1 MFAAPHKNPGASM
14 DTHVTQLADLFQPVR
29 LGPLTLKNRVV
40 MAPLTRCRAGEG
52 DAPRALNATY
62 YAQRAEAGL
71 IISEASQ
78 ISQQGK
84 GYAWTPGIYSDAQV
98 AGWRLVTDAVHEAG
112 GLIFCQLWHVGR
124 ISHPDLQANHTL
136 PVGPSAIRP
145 NGQAFTETGFK
156 PHVTPRPLTTAQVGD
171 VVRDYA
177 HAAAAA
183 KHAGFDGVEIHAANG
198 YLIDQFL
205 RTKTNYRTD
214 QYGGTL
220 ENRTRFLAEVTQSV
234 VSIWDA
240 DRVGIRFAPTSAAND
255 IADADPQTTFGRAV
269 EIVGKLGL
277 GYIHI
282 VEGQTGGKR
291 DSIPGFDF
299 AALKRAFPGLYMAN
313 NGYTR
318 DMAIEAIADHHADL
332 VAFGKPWIG
341 NPDLVTR
348 LREDAQLTVA
358 PQSAFYGGG
367 AEGYTDFPALKK

>member
-1 MFAAPHKNPGASM
+1 M
-14 DTHVTQLADLFQPVR
+14 DTNVMQLAALFQPVR

-40 MAPLTRCRAGEG
+40 MAPLTRSRAGAG
-52 DAPRALNATY
+52 DAPRAMNATY

-84 GYAWTPGIYSDAQV
+84 GYSWTPGIYSDAQV
-98 AGWRLVTDAVHEAG
+98 AGWRLVTEAVHTAG

-124 ISHPDLQANHTL
+124 ISHPDLQPGGGL
-136 PVGPSAIRP
+136 PVAPSAIRP
-145 NGQAFTETGFK
+145 EGQAFTEAGFK
-156 PHVTPRPLTTAQVGD
+156 PFVTPRPLTTAQVGE

-183 KHAGFDGVEIHAANG
+183 QRAGFDGVEIHAANG
-198 YLIDQFL
+198 YLIDQFM
-205 RTKTNYRTD
+205 RSKTNYRTD
-214 QYGGTL
+214 FYGGSL
-220 ENRTRFLAEVTQSV
+220 ENRMRLLTEVTQAV
-234 VSIWDA
+234 VSVWDA

-269 EIVGKLGL
+269 QIVGGLGL
-277 GYIHI
+277 GYVHI
-282 VEGQTGGKR
+282 VEGQTGGAR
-291 DSIPGFDF
+291 DAIPGFDF
-299 AALKRAFPGLYMAN
+299 GALRRSFPGLYMAN

-318 DMAIEAIADHHADL
+318 EMAVAAVAEDRADL

-348 LREDAQLTVA
+348 LRDNAPLTVA
-358 PQSAFYGGG
+358 PQSSFYGGG
-367 AEGYTDFPALKK
+367 EAGYTDFPRLRQ

>member
-1 MFAAPHKNPGASM
+1 M
-14 DTHVTQLADLFQPVR
+14 DTHVTQTAELFQPVS

-40 MAPLTRCRAGEG
+40 MAPLTRSRAGAG

-124 ISHPDLQANHTL
+124 ISHPDLQAGGGRPVAPSAIL
-136 PVGPSAIRP
+136 PVGK
-145 NGQAFTETGFK
+145 AFTESGLK
-156 PHVTPRPLTTAQVGD
+156 PHITPRPLTTAQIGD

-177 HAAAAA
+177 HAADAARR
-183 KHAGFDGVEIHAANG
+183 AGFDGVEIHAANG

-205 RTKTNYRTD
+205 RSKTNYRTD

-220 ENRTRFLAEVTQSV
+220 NNRVRFLTEVAQAV
-234 VSIWDA
+234 VSVWDA

-269 EIVGKLGL
+269 EIVSGLGL

-282 VEGQTGGKR
+282 VEGQTGGAR
-291 DSIPGFDF
+291 DAIPGFDF
-299 AALKRAFPGLYMAN
+299 GALRRAFRGLYMAN

-318 DMAIEAIADHHADL
+318 DMALEAIATHQADL
-332 VAFGKPWIG
+332 IAFGKPWIG

-348 LREDAQLTVA
+348 LRENADLAIA
-358 PQSAFYGGG
+358 PQSSFYGGD
-367 AEGYTDFPALKK
+367 ATGYTDFPRLHG